1 MEFQLNNAAVK
12 DMVKVLRA
20 EFPELKQTRGYEI
33 VSKLFKQPNWDTL
46 SGMLKA
52 SEQELSKQEADWV
65 QRYGW
70 CVKAPVIAEP
80 IKLYAKA
87 YSTGATALM
96 SAPDF
101 GMVTLTQELLDLIH
115 ATQTRVLA
123 SGIDESTVSVA
134 TAIEWDTRGTA
145 WRLSLPNMT
154 VTEDTVYFVSYPKH
168 ANFAVETVQI
178 SLQALYAILAPK
190 GRGTASLDWADGII
204 FADDAD
210 DVKEFARE
218 LLYDEVIDID
228 EACID
233 KMAS

>member
-20 EFPELKQTRGYEI
+20 EFPELKQARGYEI

-52 SEQELSKQEADWV
+52 SEQEMSKQEADWA

-70 CVKAPVIAEP
+70 CIKAPVIAEP
-80 IKLYAKA
+80 IKLYVKA
-87 YSTGATALM
+87 YSTGATAVM

-101 GMVTLTQELLDLIH
+101 GMVTLTQELLELIH

-134 TAIEWDTRGTA
+134 TAIEWDTRGTD
-145 WRLSLPNMT
+145 WRLGLPNMT
-154 VTEDTVYFVSYPKH
+154 VTEDTVYFASYPKH
-168 ANFAVETVQI
+168 ANFAVETVEI
-178 SLQALYAILAPK
+178 SLRELYAILAPK
-190 GRGTASLDWADGII
+190 GRGTASLDWADGIL

-218 LLYDEVIDID
+218 LLLDDVIDID

-233 KMAS
+233 KMTS